1 MKIYALKIGATKV
14 PYGQFYGG
22 TEGWVGLRGMWRF
35 LRDKRHFIL
44 VPIHVYLIDHPQAGL
59 ILVDAGI
66 NWDQAHAH
74 HDYYRGRLARM
85 SLDEDEYLLGQDE
98 ELSAQLGRLGY
109 RCSDISTVIVTHLH
123 EDHIGGL
130 LSVRHAKVVLAAP
143 EWTRVGSWNRMAR
156 FLPFLAME
164 KFSPSIAGMAPPQV
178 VAFSSGAFCGF
189 ARSQDLLGDGSVVLL
204 PTPGHTS
211 GHLAVLVRLDGY
223 QVLCCGDTIYT
234 LRHLAIDQVRPVAVS
249 RKSWAQQADSIRRIQ
264 RLRAALPDTVI
275 APAHDHTRYSSAFLE
290 PFLADGGL
298 SVDERDAVRAYERRL
313 FTREWELAPEALPR
327 FAPPSDRQPV
337 GGVTEP

>member
-1 MKIYALKIGATKV
+1 V

-44 VPIHVYLIDHPQAGL
+44 VPICVYLIDHPTAGP

-74 HDYYRGRLARM
+74 HAYYRGVLARL
-85 SLDEDEYLLGQDE
+85 SLDEDEYLLSREQ

-109 RCSDISTVIVTHLH
+109 RCSDISTVIVTHLR

-130 LSVRHAKVVLAAP
+130 VSLRQAKVVLAAP
-143 EWTRVGSWNRMAR
+143 EWTRVRSWNRLAR
-156 FLPFLAME
+156 FLPFLRMD

-178 VAFSSGAFCGF
+178 VGFSSGAFHGF
-189 ARSQDLLGDGSVVLL
+189 DRSQDLLGDGSVVLL
-204 PTPGHTS
+204 PTPGHTA

-223 QVLCCGDTIYT
+223 QVLCCGDTVYT

-249 RKSWAQQADSIRRIQ
+249 KKAWARQADSVRRIQ
-264 RLRAALPDTVI
+264 RLRAELPDTLI
-275 APAHDHTRYSSAFLE
+275 APGHDHTRYSSTVLG

-298 SVDERDAVRAYERRL
+298 SVDEREAIGAYERRL
-313 FTREWELAPEALPR
+313 FPRAWELAPDALPR
-327 FAPPSDRQPV
+327 FAPAGDRRPV
-337 GGVTEP
+337 GSVTEP